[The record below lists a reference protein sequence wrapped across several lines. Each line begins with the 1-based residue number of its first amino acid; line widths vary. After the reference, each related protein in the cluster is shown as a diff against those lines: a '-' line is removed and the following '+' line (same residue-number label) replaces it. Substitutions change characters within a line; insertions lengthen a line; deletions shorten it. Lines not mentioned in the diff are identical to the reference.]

1 MCDRTVPAKFQCGD
15 CSANKSANCQSTFG
29 WLWNCD
35 NIGTIGNEPAS
46 KKACEHCNREL
57 VLAHILDL
65 LALVIPFGATYGE
78 WLGGVSDPDLNA
90 LIKAFTGTFLIDA
103 VLNIYNNDLHKT
115 DPKYTKH
122 DVMKYALLDSLS
134 VGGWVLMSQIVQDYV
149 FHGAPN
155 RVIAAG
161 IAGLANY
168 YHTVG
173 KPPVTMDS
181 QQIGGLVVFASA
193 MASFAGNWSMMGDNL
208 LSRFMSCTTA
218 GFFSFFSAINGTAYI
233 NCIMTN
239 KLFPK
244 EAVLSALQ
252 LGIASSL
259 AGTLA
264 ESAIGKPVV
273 SGLAAGF
280 TALYTANSIFNNK
293 STFGKCG

>member
-1 MCDRTVPAKFQCGD
+1 MCDRTVPPAFVCGD
-15 CSANKSANCQSTFG
+15 CSTNPNANCQTTFK

-35 NIGTIGNEPAS
+35 NIGTKGNEPAS
-46 KKACEHCNREL
+46 KAACEHCNREL
-57 VLAHILDL
+57 VWAHILDL
-65 LALVIPFGATYGE
+65 LTLVIPFGATYGE

-90 LIKAFTGTFLIDA
+90 LIKAFTGSFLVDA
-103 VLNIYNNDLHKT
+103 VLNLNYNSTHKNIKGFV
-115 DPKYTKH
+115 PR
-122 DVMKYALLDSLS
+122 DVLMYALLDSLS
-134 VGGWVLMSQIVQDYV
+134 VGGWVLTAQIVQDYV

-173 KPPVTMDS
+173 KPPMTVDS
-181 QQIGGLVVFASA
+181 QQIGGLVIFASA

-218 GFFSFFSAINGTAYI
+218 GFFSFFSAINGTKYI
-233 NCIMTN
+233 NCLMTN
-239 KLFPK
+239 KFFPK
-244 EAVLSALQ
+244 EAFKGALQ

-280 TALYTANSIFNNK
+280 AGLYAAHLIFNNT
-293 STFGKCG
+293 STFGKCN